1 MYCVICNHQHSV
13 SHERSKAHLSRKKQ
27 IYQDLT
33 TLSKKEIEQLYQPRL
48 MALVDYFELTLLD
61 SHVWD
66 GMRSPKMETLF
77 LKSKSKSR
85 SRRGTLSPP
94 ETEECRPLKVPGISP

>member
-1 MYCVICNHQHSV
+1 MYCVICNHSHSV
-13 SHERSKAHLSRKKQ
+13 SHQRSKAHLSRKKQ

-33 TLSKKEIEQLYQPRL
+33 TLSKKEIEQLYQPRV
-48 MALVDYFELTLLD
+48 MTLVDYFELTLLD

-77 LKSKSKSR
+77 LKSR
-85 SRRGTLSPP
+85 SRRGTLSPL
-94 ETEECRPLKVPGISP
+94 ETEECRPLKVPGI

>member
-1 MYCVICNHQHSV
+1 MYCVICDREHSV
-13 SHERSKAHLSRKKQ
+13 SHQRSKAHLSRKKQ

-33 TLSKKEIEQLYQPRL
+33 TLSKKEIEQLYQPRV

-77 LKSKSKSR
+77 LKSR

-94 ETEECRPLKVPGISP
+94 EIEECRPLKVPGI

>member
-1 MYCVICNHQHSV
+1 MYCVICDHEHSA
-13 SHERSKAHLSRKKQ
+13 SHMRSKAHLSRKKQ

-33 TLSKKEIEQLYQPRL
+33 TLSKKEIEHLYQPRV

-77 LKSKSKSR
+77 LKSRSR

-94 ETEECRPLKVPGISP
+94 ETEECRPSKVPGI

>member
-1 MYCVICNHQHSV
+1 MYCVICNHSHSA
-13 SHERSKAHLSRKKQ
+13 SHMRSKAHLSRKKQ

-48 MALVDYFELTLLD
+48 MALVDQFELTLLD

-77 LKSKSKSR
+77 LKSKSR
-85 SRRGTLSPP
+85 SRIETLSPP
-94 ETEECRPLKVPGISP
+94 ENEECRPLKVPGI

>member
-1 MYCVICNHQHSV
+1 MYCVICNHQHSA
-13 SHERSKAHLSRKKQ
+13 SHTRSKAHLSRKKQ

-33 TLSKKEIEQLYQPRL
+33 TLSKKEIEQIYLYQPRL
-48 MALVDYFELTLLD
+48 MTLVDYFELTLLD

-77 LKSKSKSR
+77 LRSKTKSR
-85 SRRGTLSPP
+85 SRLETLSPQ
-94 ETEECRPLKVPGISP
+94 ETEECRLSKVPGI

>member
-1 MYCVICNHQHSV
+1 MYCVICNHQHSA

-33 TLSKKEIEQLYQPRL
+33 TLSKKEIEQLYQGRISK
-48 MALVDYFELTLLD
+48 LVDYFELTLLD

-77 LKSKSKSR
+77 LKSRSR
-85 SRRGTLSPP
+85 SRLETLSPP
-94 ETEECRPLKVPGISP
+94 ETEECRPSKVPGI